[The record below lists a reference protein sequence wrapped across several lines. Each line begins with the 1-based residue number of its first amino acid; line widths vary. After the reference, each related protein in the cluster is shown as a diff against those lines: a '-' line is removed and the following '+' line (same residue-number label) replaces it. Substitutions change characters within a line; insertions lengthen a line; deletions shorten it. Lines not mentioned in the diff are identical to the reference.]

1 MVTVTNDWLDR
12 LSDIALGNIDDEIHE
27 VAVGIGTGSESAGA
41 SSLANEVYR
50 SSKTFGDCAIK
61 DDGPTGEFSAEIE
74 VTAGGSTANVSVT
87 NPDNNDITEI
97 GVFTKQGGL
106 VVINEYS
113 TPVTISSDSR
123 ERFIINGNF
132 TEV

>member
-1 MVTVTNDWLDR
+1 MVTVTNDWLNR
-12 LSDIALGNIDDEIHE
+12 LSDIAIGNIDDEIHE
-27 VAVGIGTGSESAGA
+27 VAVGTGTGNESAGA

-50 SSKTFGDCAIK
+50 SNKTFGDCAIE
-61 DDGPTGEFSAEIE
+61 DDGPAGEFSAEIE

-113 TPVTISSDSR
+113 TPVTISSGSR
-123 ERFIINGNF
+123 ERFIINGDF
-132 TEV
+132 AEV